1 MKFTECIK
9 RKKAEQDKPVEKI
22 KKPKPFINFY
32 KKKKERQTASV
43 NIPPVPEEKLNKKSM
58 KALSDY
64 IKYLDKHD
72 FSIKT
77 VYTYQQDIMQWLK
90 FIYHFQN
97 NKPITNVGVAIGN
110 FIDAE
115 DLKVFLKYCLDHN
128 NSPTRMNRRM
138 TSISN
143 IYAFMIKR
151 GTYIGDTP
159 TDEGKEYLSA
169 VHKASKPEK
178 PHDLNWEQVNRILK
192 YVEKHPN
199 QQYELLIKLAF
210 SSLTDI
216 RLLASLTFD
225 DLELE
230 DMCFYYETGDNRKN
244 RKTTKVLFGT
254 EVKNMLIEWKKLRDE
269 NNVNTNRVF
278 LHQVRYDAWNNANRF
293 ALMKWIEEIGM
304 KSIQIPLNSTDLI
317 EAGKVYLRHKGMNE
331 KYIDILENY
340 QSKEK
345 DTNFYKRM
353 ANSTTTIEN
362 VLRKCVG

>member
-9 RKKAEQDKPVEKI
+9 RKKAEQNKPVEKI

-178 PHDLNWEQVNRILK
+178 PHDLNWEQVSRILK

-225 DLELE
+225 DLE
-230 DMCFYYETGDNRKN
+230 Y
-244 RKTTKVLFGT
+244 
-254 EVKNMLIEWKKLRDE
+254 
-269 NNVNTNRVF
+269 VNTNRVF